1 MHRLI
6 IPLLLALAQ
15 PLAARELSADS
26 VSPAQM
32 QTGSLLLK
40 LNSGYTVATR
50 VNTAVD
56 ARVTGIVARVSV
68 RQEFRNDGAEW
79 VEGIYVFPLPDEAA
93 VDHLRMY
100 IGERFIEGEIREKV
114 QAKKD
119 YEAARTAGQ
128 KASLVEQHRAN
139 LFSSLVANIA
149 PGESVVI
156 EIEYL
161 DTVRYDEGSFSLR
174 IPLTITPRYM
184 PEQQPAGSPTFG
196 LATLAVRQSDAS
208 LLAPPMVA
216 HSTDHMLTFIAD
228 LNAGVPLQSVSSR
241 YHEIDVLD
249 IGNRYQIGLT
259 DGQVPMNHDLE
270 LSWQPVPAGVPRATL
285 FTEELDGEPHA
296 LLMVLP
302 PDGLLAPLQALPRE
316 LIFVVD
322 TSGSMH
328 GSSLAQA
335 KHALALALG
344 GLSAGDRFNLIQ
356 FNSSTSALFPGSVAA
371 TPAYLGAAMRYVN
384 ELSANGGTNMRPAID
399 RALSAAHAGSYLR
412 QVIFVT
418 DGGVGNEEEL
428 FNLIDRHLGNARL
441 FTVGI
446 GSAPNGWFMR
456 KAAEAGRGTATM
468 IGDVDEVKEKMSR
481 LFHKLEEPQLT
492 DISVEWPSGVTAES
506 YPQKIPDL
514 YAGQPLVLRA
524 KIALEPHGGD
534 RVVIR
539 GNSALGTWEKQL
551 PWNVGEPRSGV
562 ATLWA
567 RAKFG
572 DLLDRLRRG
581 AAEDQVRPAVIETAL
596 RHHLVSKYTSLV
608 AIDKTPARSTGEMLA
623 REQLPNRLPAGQ
635 SQGTINVFPATA
647 TGAGM
652 QRLNGA
658 LLIAIA
664 LLLTGFLHAG
674 DRGRATP
681 WS

>member
-356 FNSSTSALFPGSVAA
+356 FNSSTNALFPGSVAA

-567 RAKFG
+567 RAKIG